1 MTAPA
6 LASCRHCG
14 AALEGGGP
22 FCCEGCGL
30 AEAIIS
36 GAGLQRYYAERTAPA
51 PRPAPIPGLAA
62 LPVTALADGTVECS
76 LAVDG
81 LRCASCVWVTEKV
94 LERAPGVVSARVSY
108 GSGRARIVFDPAV
121 TDVAAVAGRI
131 AALGYLP
138 RSAADRAVAP
148 VDSDLLVR
156 LGVAAF
162 CGANV
167 MAASASLY
175 SGWFDGMDERF
186 EALFQWTSLLLATP
200 AALWCAQ
207 PFFAGALQGL
217 RSRVLHM
224 DLPIALGIVVMYASG
239 VVATILGHDAY
250 FDSLTMLVALLLA
263 GRVLEARG
271 RRFAREAAESL
282 AASLPRVARRV
293 TGTGI
298 ETVATSEL
306 VVGDRLDVGAG
317 EEIGADGVV
326 HSGGAH
332 VRMALLTG
340 ESEPVGVRP
349 GDRVYAGAIVADG
362 ALRVRVEAVGG
373 RTLVDRMGEE
383 LRSAADRP
391 AVTGLPDRIAPWF
404 TAATLVI
411 ATGTFAGWALVGGLT
426 AAVPPTVAVLVVA
439 CPCALAL
446 AQPLAIASGLG
457 AAARRGILLR
467 SGDALLRLAEIDTV
481 ILDKTGTVTAGEP
494 VVCDADDGILR
505 LAAGVERY
513 SVHPIARAI
522 VDEAIARGIP
532 LPVATDVVETPGVG
546 ITGRVDGRL
555 VQIRAAGP
563 GEVIVAG
570 EDRIGTIHLR
580 DVVRVDAGRTVAGL
594 HAAGLA
600 VEMCSGDHPAVA
612 ARIAGD
618 VGIRTVHAGVDPT
631 GKRELVAA
639 RRGAGRHVL
648 FAGDGLNDGPALA
661 VADVGVAMGT
671 GAASSVLVADG
682 VVAERTIAPVL
693 TAIRAGRAT
702 RDVVRRNLQRSLTYN
717 ALAVAAAASG
727 LVNPLV
733 AALLMPLSS
742 AMVLWGALGV
752 ERRVAREE
760 GRWTR

>member
-1 MTAPA
+1 MSAPA

-22 FCCEGCGL
+22 FCCDGCGL
-30 AEAIIS
+30 ASAIIS
-36 GAGLQRYYAERTAPA
+36 GAGLQRYYAERTVPA
-51 PRPAPIPGLAA
+51 PRPARIPGLAA
-62 LPVTALADGTVECS
+62 LPVTALADGTVEVR

-94 LERAPGVVSARVSY
+94 VAQAPGVRSAHVSY
-108 GSGRARIVFDPAV
+108 GSGRARIVFDPAL
-121 TDVAAVAGRI
+121 TDVAAVAGTI
-131 AALGYLP
+131 AALGYVP
-138 RSAADRAVAP
+138 RSAADRAPAP
-148 VDSDLLVR
+148 VDRDLLLR

-167 MAASASLY
+167 MLASASLY
-175 SGWFDGMDERF
+175 SGWLDGMDVRY

-224 DLPIALGIVVMYASG
+224 DLPIALGILVMYGSG

-293 TGTGI
+293 TETRI
-298 ETVATSEL
+298 ETVAIAEL
-306 VVGDRLDVGAG
+306 VAGDRLDIGAG

-326 HSGGAH
+326 DSGGAH

-340 ESEPVGVRP
+340 ESEPVAVRP
-349 GDRVYAGAIVADG
+349 GDRVYAGAILADG
-362 ALRVRVEAVGG
+362 ALRVRVEAAGSG
-373 RTLVDRMGEE
+373 TLVDRMGEA

-411 ATGTFAGWALVGGLT
+411 ATGTFTGWTLVAGAA
-426 AAVPPTVAVLVVA
+426 AAVAPTVAVLVVA

-457 AAARRGILLR
+457 AAARRGVLLR

-481 ILDKTGTVTAGEP
+481 FLDKTGTVTAGEP
-494 VVCDADDGILR
+494 VVCDADDAILR

-522 VDEAIARGIP
+522 VEEAIARGIP
-532 LPVATDVVETPGVG
+532 LPDARDVVETAGVG
-546 ITGRVDGRL
+546 IF
-555 VQIRAAGP
+555 
-563 GEVIVAG
+563 
-570 EDRIGTIHLR
+570 
-580 DVVRVDAGRTVAGL
+580 
-594 HAAGLA
+594 
-600 VEMCSGDHPAVA
+600 
-612 ARIAGD
+612 
-618 VGIRTVHAGVDPT
+618 
-631 GKRELVAA
+631 K
-639 RRGAGRHVL
+639 
-648 FAGDGLNDGPALA
+648 
-661 VADVGVAMGT
+661 
-671 GAASSVLVADG
+671 
-682 VVAERTIAPVL
+682 
-693 TAIRAGRAT
+693 
-702 RDVVRRNLQRSLTYN
+702 
-717 ALAVAAAASG
+717 
-727 LVNPLV
+727 
-733 AALLMPLSS
+733 
-742 AMVLWGALGV
+742 
-752 ERRVAREE
+752 
-760 GRWTR
+760 